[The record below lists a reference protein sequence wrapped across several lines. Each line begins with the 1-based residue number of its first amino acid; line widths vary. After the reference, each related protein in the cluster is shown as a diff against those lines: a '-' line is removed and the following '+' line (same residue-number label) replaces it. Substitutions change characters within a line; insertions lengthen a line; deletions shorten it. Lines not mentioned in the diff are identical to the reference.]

1 VAEAPRPSH
10 GLIDTS
16 VVIAL
21 ENIDAGQLPSK
32 LPISAPTMAEFA
44 AGGPHATGDAGK
56 RARRQDPLQ
65 RAEAQFSEATR
76 AKLRNR
82 LRLLMRKLK
91 LIDDEFGT

>member
-1 VAEAPRPSH
+1 MAEAQRPSH

-32 LPISAPTMAEFA
+32 LAIGALTMREVA
-44 AGGPHATGDAGK
+44 AGPHATGDAGE
-56 RARRQDPLQ
+56 RARRQDPPK

>member
-1 VAEAPRPSH
+1 VAEAPRPSQ
-10 GLIDTS
+10 GLIDAS
-16 VVIAL
+16 VVIAV

-32 LPISAPTMAEFA
+32 LAISAPTMAEFA
-44 AGGPHATGDAGK
+44 AGPHATGDAGE

-65 RAEAQFSEATR
+65 RAEAQFSEATP

>member
-21 ENIDAGQLPSK
+21 ENVDAGQLPSK
-32 LPISAPTMAEFA
+32 LAIRAPTMAAFA
-44 AGGPHATGDAGK
+44 AGPHAAGDAGE

-65 RAEAQFSEATR
+65 QAEAQFSEATP

-82 LRLLMRKLK
+82 LRLLTLKLK
-91 LIDDEFGT
+91 LIDDEFGM